1 MSKILMTVWPIE
13 THLSPFMAVAQ
24 CLTARGHEVAFYTS
38 GQLRNQLER
47 EGFRCFPFERV
58 TSHHAEC
65 NPGAVITSKMGVRA
79 RRQMWHDFLLGSVPG
94 QLQDL
99 ERIWTAWQP
108 DVVVCDITMWGPIL
122 VVHETKQVPLAVLA
136 HTAYCLLEGREHP
149 APGISLP
156 RPRTPAARLV
166 ARLLTAGINTATASI
181 PREASR
187 IRRAHGLPS
196 LDSTVMEFT
205 GRLPLHLVPSAPE
218 FDYERRDLPSSVR
231 YVGPCMWE
239 GDPQPAPEWVTS
251 MRGRR
256 RIVVLEEQHYPEDG
270 FLLKIAARAFAGQS
284 AGVILM
290 AGQGRDLSAF
300 DLGASA
306 ANIRLEPWAPLSHA
320 ISSADLVIAHGCSET
335 VLATLGRGIPM
346 VVVPRML
353 EQPQIAW
360 RLAATGT
367 GIRLPMRG
375 CTPERLRH
383 TAERVLSDSSSERNA
398 GRIRA
403 AFTRMGGPSRAA
415 ESIEGL
421 DRNYKI
427 PVERGREQVHAGSR
441 F

>member
-1 MSKILMTVWPIE
+1 M
-13 THLSPFMAVAQ
+13 
-24 CLTARGHEVAFYTS
+24 
-38 GQLRNQLER
+38 
-47 EGFRCFPFERV
+47 
-58 TSHHAEC
+58 
-65 NPGAVITSKMGVRA
+65 
-79 RRQMWHDFLLGSVPG
+79 
-94 QLQDL
+94 
-99 ERIWTAWQP
+99 
-108 DVVVCDITMWGPIL
+108 CDITMWGPIL

-166 ARLLTAGINTATASI
+166 ARLLTAGINMATASI

-383 TAERVLSDSSSERNA
+383 TAERVLSDSSFERNA